1 MLKTTQHLNE
11 LSPLIKN
18 TESASNHRLRIPKIF
33 GEKTPREHNKF
44 DELIPPE
51 EAEKLQSLQ
60 LLVQAFGSSAY
71 QLYQQRSDR
80 QSRHNLLQENN
91 GTFLAN
97 ASSLRL
103 MKSDI
108 SDTCLLRP
116 DHKSYKSI
124 LSGRQLANSSLLS
137 QIPPIP

>member
-51 EAEKLQSLQ
+51 EAEKLQSL
-60 LLVQAFGSSAY
+60 
-71 QLYQQRSDR
+71 
-80 QSRHNLLQENN
+80 
-91 GTFLAN
+91 
-97 ASSLRL
+97 
-103 MKSDI
+103 
-108 SDTCLLRP
+108 
-116 DHKSYKSI
+116 
-124 LSGRQLANSSLLS
+124 
-137 QIPPIP
+137 